1 MRITSFVSFLLSQEI
16 DERMMN
22 NANEAAVD
30 ARAITQQMA
39 KNKEINDELLQK
51 WIKTYLNR
59 EVVGG

>member
-1 MRITSFVSFLLSQEI
+1 PREI

-59 EVVGG
+59 EAVGG